1 MRFFRSSDR
10 HSTAVSSSSSSA
22 QPQQFKSRRHFSL
35 RKRSEDQEKPPVNKP
50 AAYSVASTA
59 ASSPSRSSSPRIS
72 RESSPFEQT
81 DRTSSPGM
89 SASSLSSRTSSSHS
103 MHNTLV
109 DYRQLR
115 CSMSYKNRVNHAD
128 TYRET
133 MATSTA
139 STARLSLSRVS
150 TSLGSTSRGSISRAS
165 VRSSISDSEA
175 RATVSSTSSDSMRM
189 TEANVAALH
198 TRRAF
203 QQMVLAMEDE
213 ESGDEYDSDAEFV
226 RSSNSESSGGVVSL
240 AMDDYRKF
248 QYRLRQLEDLCNE
261 QAHKQMQMED
271 TIEQEV
277 QQRTRKVVEAME
289 KKIAMYKQAKEV
301 ELERELQ
308 RRISGLDPTRLS
320 STPATRGSMRGSM
333 RESVHGNGSFAEKN
347 KPLEKIFHPRRA
359 RRRLE
364 MMKERE
370 EQQKREMEQFREFIR
385 TTEANSSRT
394 TDALSDIRR
403 EAAGESLNAL
413 NDPLLNDKLVAAS
426 PADMLEI
433 ICVLRSHVS
442 EQDTQLE
449 QAREYLD
456 AALNAKDEAET
467 TAREAVAMTVA
478 LDSRL
483 DQVAHELSFLR
494 GRSLSM
500 ASVSSDQLSMS
511 ARRSPS

>member
-1 MRFFRSSDR
+1 M
-10 HSTAVSSSSSSA
+10 
-22 QPQQFKSRRHFSL
+22 
-35 RKRSEDQEKPPVNKP
+35 NKLV
-50 AAYSVASTA
+50 AYSVASTV

-175 RATVSSTSSDSMRM
+175 RATVSSTSSESLRM

-213 ESGDEYDSDAEFV
+213 ESGDEYDSDPDFV
-226 RSSNSESSGGVVSL
+226 RSSNSDSSGGVVSL

-261 QAHKQMQMED
+261 QAHKQMQMEE

-277 QQRTRKVVEAME
+277 QMRTRKVVEAME

-308 RRISGLDPTRLS
+308 RRISGLDPARL
-320 STPATRGSMRGSM
+320 STPALRGSM
-333 RESVHGNGSFAEKN
+333 RESLRGDGSFTEKN

-394 TDALSDIRR
+394 ADTLSDIRR
-403 EAAGESLNAL
+403 EAVGESLNAL

-442 EQDTQLE
+442 EQDSQLE
-449 QAREYLD
+449 QARTYLD
-456 AALNAKDEAET
+456 AALNAKDEAEK
-467 TAREAVAMTVA
+467 TAREAVAMTMA

-494 GRSLSM
+494 SRSLSM
-500 ASVSSDQLSMS
+500 ASVSSEQLSMS

>member
-1 MRFFRSSDR
+1 
-10 HSTAVSSSSSSA
+10 
-22 QPQQFKSRRHFSL
+22 
-35 RKRSEDQEKPPVNKP
+35 
-50 AAYSVASTA
+50 
-59 ASSPSRSSSPRIS
+59 
-72 RESSPFEQT
+72 
-81 DRTSSPGM
+81 
-89 SASSLSSRTSSSHS
+89 

-213 ESGDEYDSDAEFV
+213 ESGDEYDSDADFV

-261 QAHKQMQMED
+261 QAHKQMQMEE

-277 QQRTRKVVEAME
+277 QLRTRKVVEAME
-289 KKIAMYKQAKEV
+289 KKISMYKQAKEV

-320 STPATRGSMRGSM
+320 TPATRGSM

-403 EAAGESLNAL
+403 EAVGESLNAL

-456 AALNAKDEAET
+456 AALNAKDEAEE
-467 TAREAVAMTVA
+467 TAREALAMTVA

-483 DQVAHELSFLR
+483 DQVTHELFFLR